1 MSREIVTDTKGNRV
15 FFRNLQKEKVL
26 DYVKWY
32 YGYDNF
38 TEYEG
43 YVVNTETG
51 EVVSKIEYENG
62 MYKLIAKDA
71 A

>member
-1 MSREIVTDTKGNRV
+1 MAKEAIFDNKGNRV
-15 FFRNLQKEKVL
+15 FFRNLQKNKVL

-38 TEYEG
+38 IEYQG

-62 MYKLIAKDA
+62 MYKLISKNA